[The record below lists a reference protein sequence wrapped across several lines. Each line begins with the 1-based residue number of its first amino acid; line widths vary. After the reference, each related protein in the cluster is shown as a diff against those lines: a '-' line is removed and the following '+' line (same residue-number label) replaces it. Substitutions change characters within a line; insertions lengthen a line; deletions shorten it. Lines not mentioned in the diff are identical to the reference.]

1 MYLVGDRVNI
11 PNPIGGEIN
20 GTVTAIDE
28 QINGNIA
35 YVVET
40 DDHQLVVRFS
50 EDDQETSFVD
60 NISLAFS

>member
-1 MYLVGDRVNI
+1 MYLVGDRVTI
-11 PNPIGGEIN
+11 PNPLGGEIN
-20 GTVTAIDE
+20 GTIAVIDE

-35 YVVET
+35 YIIET
-40 DDHQLVVRFS
+40 DDNQAIVRFS